1 MYPELRNLARKAC
14 ERAER
19 MLLLILVLVEGSWE
33 SESDASEQLSSQAD
47 FELSK
52 SFPL

>member
-19 MLLLILVLVEGSWE
+19 MLLLTLLLVEGSWE
-33 SESDASEQLSSQAD
+33 SESDASELQTQAD